1 VGLCGTDPSI
11 FKIPQKLFQISRLP
25 RSSPNTALR
34 NTEVKSIIESEDEFT
49 DDEAYLKRHRAL
61 EAEEVK
67 RYNIGLDKKDQ
78 LKAQ

>member
-1 VGLCGTDPSI
+1 
-11 FKIPQKLFQISRLP
+11 
-25 RSSPNTALR
+25 LR
-34 NTEVKSIIESEDEFT
+34 NSEVKSIIESEDEFT